1 MARHVLFVALAGHGH
16 VTPTLPLVEE
26 LVQRGHRVGYATAV
40 DFADVVTGA
49 GAQWVELPPMAQF
62 RPPAQVGPD
71 LIAFWFRH
79 YFAAMRAT
87 YPVLHEYCRTAR
99 PDAVCYDVT
108 NWPARLVAHR
118 LGIPAVRLIPNLA
131 ENDAYSLDDRLTA
144 GLDPDHPQMAA
155 LTEDCARFSTE
166 HEVDLDVAGTM
177 NVTEVV
183 NLVFIPREFQPAGDS
198 FDDRFHFLG
207 PLLGRRE
214 QREPWFPPDPHAP
227 LLYISLGTIF
237 TDNPAFY
244 RACIEAFGGG
254 PWQVAMTIGD
264 LDRAA
269 IAPVPPGVDVRPRY
283 PQPAVLRHAR
293 AFISHAGM
301 NSTMEALSYGVPL
314 VTLPQMPEQAANADR
329 VVELGL
335 GERLAIDTL
344 TPDALRQAVS
354 RVTTDEQVRSNLERM
369 RRAIHDAGGAERGAA
384 LIEDRLA

>member
-26 LVQRGHRVGYATAV
+26 LVRRGHRVAYATAA
-40 DFADVVTGA
+40 DFADAVTGA
-49 GAQWVELPPMAQF
+49 GAQWVQLPPMAPF
-62 RPPAQVGPD
+62 HPPAQVGPD
-71 LIAFWFRH
+71 VIASWFRH
-79 YFAAMRAT
+79 YFTAMRAT
-87 YPVLHEYCRTAR
+87 YPVLLEYCRTAR

-108 NWPARLVAHR
+108 NWPARLVAHH
-118 LGIPAVRLIPNLA
+118 LGIPAVRLVPNLA
-131 ENDAYSLDDRLTA
+131 ENEAYSLDDRLTE

-155 LTEDCARFSTE
+155 LAEDCARFSAE
-166 HEVDLDVAGTM
+166 HGVDLDVAGTM
-177 NVTEVV
+177 DVPEAV

-198 FDDRFHFLG
+198 FDERFHFLG

-214 QREPWFPPDPHAP
+214 QQEPWSPPDPHAP
-227 LLYISLGTIF
+227 VLYISLGTIF

-244 RACIEAFGGG
+244 RTCIEAFGDG

-264 LDRAA
+264 LDPAA
-269 IAPVPPGVDVRPRY
+269 IGPVPPGIDVRPRF

-293 AFISHAGM
+293 AFLSHAGM
-301 NSTMEALSYGVPL
+301 NSTMEALYYGVPL

-335 GERLAIDTL
+335 GERLATDTL

-354 RVTTDEQVRSNLERM
+354 RVTTDGQVRANLERM
-369 RRAIHDAGGAERGAA
+369 RRAIRDAGGAERGAL
-384 LIEDRLA
+384 LIEDHVA